1 MKQFTPVIKKI
12 GDNTFYIR
20 PFPAFTAANMTG
32 DLANI
37 ATPALAAIAPIALKV
52 KGKKVEDLMDTDISE
67 VAPALSGAFA
77 GLSGDELERLCK
89 KLLTDHQNITVSQEG
104 RESEILTEDL
114 ANEIFCG
121 DTQDMFILMWQVI
134 SVNFN
139 GFFKKLAARFG
150 LDGDLLEKLQTTQN
164 MAPLT

>member
-1 MKQFTPVIKKI
+1 MKQFTPVVKKI

-37 ATPALAAIAPIALKV
+37 ATPALAAIAPLALKV
-52 KGKKVEDLMDTDISE
+52 KDKKVTDLMDADISE

-89 KLLTDHQNITVSQEG
+89 KLLTDHQTISVSQEG
-104 RESEILTEDL
+104 GEAKLLTEDL

-121 DTQDMFILMWQVI
+121 DTQDMFILMWQVVSI
-134 SVNFN
+134 NFN

-150 LDGDLLEKLQTTQN
+150 LDGELFKKLQTTQN
-164 MAPLT
+164 TAPLT

>member
-1 MKQFTPVIKKI
+1 MKQFTPVVKKI

-37 ATPALAAIAPIALKV
+37 ATPALAAIAPLALKV
-52 KGKKVEDLMDTDISE
+52 KDKKVTDLMDADISE

-89 KLLTDHQNITVSQEG
+89 KLLTDHNNISVSQEG
-104 RESEILTEDL
+104 GEAKPLTEDL

-121 DTQDMFILMWQVI
+121 DTQDMFILMWQVVSI
-134 SVNFN
+134 NFN

-150 LDGDLLEKLQTTQN
+150 LDGEPFKKLQTTQN
-164 MAPLT
+164 TAPLT

>member
-1 MKQFTPVIKKI
+1 MKQFTPVVKKI

-37 ATPALAAIAPIALKV
+37 ATPALAAIAPLALKV
-52 KGKKVEDLMDTDISE
+52 KDKEVTDLMDTDISE

-89 KLLTDHQNITVSQEG
+89 KLLTDHQNISVLQEG
-104 RESEILTEDL
+104 GEAKLLTEDL

-121 DTQDMFILMWQVI
+121 DTQDMFILMWQVVSI
-134 SVNFN
+134 NFN

-150 LDGDLLEKLQTTQN
+150 LDGGLLKKLQTTQN
-164 MAPLT
+164 TAPLT